1 MRLEIRKPHLMWC
14 THPTH
19 NYKSMEHQQVHYK
32 VQVAT
37 VFMEWLCEV
46 NQLVRIVSIPNMGRQ
61 DPVLPS
67 INMDKAR
74 ISTTEKFLQT
84 LSIIHRICSLA
95 VVMEVRELA
104 RLQLVLI
111 YRPTSSKFH
120 FKTIWVITRSMSLR
134 TEEVH
139 SKAMESRH
147 LNCNPGVL

>member
-1 MRLEIRKPHLMWC
+1 
-14 THPTH
+14 
-19 NYKSMEHQQVHYK
+19 MEHQQVHYK

-46 NQLVRIVSIPNMGRQ
+46 NQLVRTVSIPNMGRQ

-84 LSIIHRICSLA
+84 LSIIHLICSLA

-111 YRPTSSKFH
+111 YRLTSNKFH
-120 FKTIWVITRSMSLR
+120 FKTT
-134 TEEVH
+134 
-139 SKAMESRH
+139 
-147 LNCNPGVL
+147 